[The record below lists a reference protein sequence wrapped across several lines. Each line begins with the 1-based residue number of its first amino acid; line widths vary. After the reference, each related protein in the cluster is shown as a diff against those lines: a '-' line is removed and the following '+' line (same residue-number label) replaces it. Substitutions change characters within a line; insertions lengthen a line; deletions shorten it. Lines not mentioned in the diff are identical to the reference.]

1 MENQN
6 NVVNE
11 TVEVKTEGGAVEID
25 TVEVK
30 EEKTFTQAELEKILN
45 KKFAQWQKKTE
56 EAKIEAERKAKLTE
70 AEKLAE
76 ERKEFESMKRQF
88 EYEQRVNSTSKVLSS
103 NNLTIEF
110 SDFLVADTEEAKAEA
125 ERKAKLTEAEKLAE
139 ERKEFERMKMQFEYE
154 QRVNST
160 SKVLASNNL
169 PIEFADF
176 LIGDSD
182 EATTQRVDLF
192 KNAFNEALEKAL
204 TERLRGNTPKVG
216 VSSSKEI
223 SKKEFRNMSY
233 KEKMD
238 LYNKDKELF
247 NKLSK

>member
-11 TVEVKTEGGAVEID
+11 AVEAQVEGGAAEVD

-30 EEKTFTQAELEKILN
+30 EEKTFTQAELDKILN

-88 EYEQRVNSTSKVLSS
+88 EYEQRVNSTSKVL
-103 NNLTIEF
+103 
-110 SDFLVADTEEAKAEA
+110 
-125 ERKAKLTEAEKLAE
+125 
-139 ERKEFERMKMQFEYE
+139 
-154 QRVNST
+154 
-160 SKVLASNNL
+160 ASNNL

-176 LIGDSD
+176 LIAETD

-204 TERLRGNTPKVG
+204 TERLRGNTPKTSTV
-216 VSSSKEI
+216 KNRTFTANDI
-223 SKKEFRNMSY
+223 KNMSV
-233 KEKMD
+233 EEI
-238 LYNKDKELF
+238 NKNWEQIK
-247 NKLSK
+247 NIKL

>member
-11 TVEVKTEGGAVEID
+11 TVEIKTEGGAVETD

-30 EEKTFTQAELEKILN
+30 EEKTFTQAELDKILN

-88 EYEQRVNSTSKVLSS
+88 EYEQRVNSTSKVLAS
-103 NNLTIEF
+103 NNLPIEF
-110 SDFLVADTEEAKAEA
+110 SDFLVAET
-125 ERKAKLTEAEKLAE
+125 
-139 ERKEFERMKMQFEYE
+139 
-154 QRVNST
+154 
-160 SKVLASNNL
+160 
-169 PIEFADF
+169 
-176 LIGDSD
+176 D

-204 TERLRGNTPKVG
+204 AERLRGNTPKVG
-216 VSSSKEI
+216 VSNSKEI

-233 KEKMD
+233 KQKMD
-238 LYNKDKELF
+238 LYNKDKDLF
-247 NKLSK
+247 DKLSK

>member
-11 TVEVKTEGGAVEID
+11 AVETQVEGVKAEVD

-30 EEKTFTQAELEKILN
+30 EEKTFTQAELDKILN
-45 KKFAQWQKKTE
+45 KKFAQWQKK
-56 EAKIEAERKAKLTE
+56 
-70 AEKLAE
+70 
-76 ERKEFESMKRQF
+76 
-88 EYEQRVNSTSKVLSS
+88 
-103 NNLTIEF
+103 
-110 SDFLVADTEEAKAEA
+110 TEEAKAEA

-139 ERKEFERMKMQFEYE
+139 ERKEFEAMKKQFEYE

-176 LIGDSD
+176 LIAEND

-192 KNAFNEALEKAL
+192 KNAFNDALEKAVN
-204 TERLRGNTPKVG
+204 ERLRGKTPKTSTV
-216 VSSSKEI
+216 KARAFTI
-223 SKKEFRNMSY
+223 NDIKNMSP
-233 KEKMD
+233 EEI
-238 LYNKDKELF
+238 NKNWEQIKNIKF
-247 NKLSK
+247 

>member
-11 TVEVKTEGGAVEID
+11 AVETQVEGVKAEVD

-30 EEKTFTQAELEKILN
+30 EEKTFTQAELDKILN
-45 KKFAQWQKKTE
+45 KKFAQWQKK
-56 EAKIEAERKAKLTE
+56 
-70 AEKLAE
+70 
-76 ERKEFESMKRQF
+76 
-88 EYEQRVNSTSKVLSS
+88 
-103 NNLTIEF
+103 
-110 SDFLVADTEEAKAEA
+110 TEEAKAEA

-139 ERKEFERMKMQFEYE
+139 ERKEFEAMKKQFEYE

-176 LIGDSD
+176 LIAEND

-192 KNAFNEALEKAL
+192 KNAFNDALEKAVN
-204 TERLRGNTPKVG
+204 ERLRGKTPKTSTV
-216 VSSSKEI
+216 KARTFTTNDI
-223 SKKEFRNMSY
+223 KNMSP
-233 KEKMD
+233 EEI
-238 LYNKDKELF
+238 NKNWEQIKNIKF
-247 NKLSK
+247 

>member
-11 TVEVKTEGGAVEID
+11 TVEVKTEGGSVEVDI
-25 TVEVK
+25 VEVK
-30 EEKTFTQAELEKILN
+30 EEKTFTQAELDKILN

-76 ERKEFESMKRQF
+76 ERKEFEAMRKQF
-88 EYEQRVNSTSKVLSS
+88 EYEK
-103 NNLTIEF
+103 
-110 SDFLVADTEEAKAEA
+110 
-125 ERKAKLTEAEKLAE
+125 
-139 ERKEFERMKMQFEYE
+139 
-154 QRVNST
+154 RVNST

-169 PIEFADF
+169 PVEFSDF
-176 LIGDSD
+176 LVADTE

-192 KNAFNEALEKAL
+192 KNAFNEAVEKL
-204 TERLRGNTPKVG
+204 VNERLRGNTPKVG
-216 VSSSKEI
+216 VSSSREI

-238 LYNKDKELF
+238 LYNKDKGLF
-247 NKLSK
+247 DKLSK

>member
-6 NVVNE
+6 VNVNENE
-11 TVEVKTEGGAVEID
+11 TVEVKAEGGAAEVD

-30 EEKTFTQAELEKILN
+30 EEKTFTQAELDKILN

-76 ERKEFESMKRQF
+76 ERKEFEAM
-88 EYEQRVNSTSKVLSS
+88 
-103 NNLTIEF
+103 
-110 SDFLVADTEEAKAEA
+110 
-125 ERKAKLTEAEKLAE
+125 RK
-139 ERKEFERMKMQFEYE
+139 QFEYE

-169 PIEFADF
+169 PIEFSDF
-176 LIGDSD
+176 LVADTE

-192 KNAFNEALEKAL
+192 KNAFNEAVEKL
-204 TERLRGNTPKVG
+204 VNERLKGSVPKVG
-216 VSSSKEI
+216 TSTKKEI
-223 SKKEFRNMSY
+223 TKEQF
-233 KEKMD
+233 KKMD
-238 LYNKDKELF
+238 LAQRQKLFMENKELY
-247 NKLSK
+247 NKLSQR